1 METDTNKVVFSIEE
15 LTAQNQAI
23 AEELSQCQKDKE
35 FVWNLWKRM
44 QVEKPDMTNI
54 VSVVIAR
61 EQEKSNEKD
70 EKILTLLNEKDQ
82 QVKILEEIAADFQSQ
97 LQQANGRL
105 SELVIEKSEWQLKL
119 DVLEDEKNK
128 LQTEIDYHIELNKIS
143 TAAGQQRQLQRYH

>member
-1 METDTNKVVFSIEE
+1 
-15 LTAQNQAI
+15 
-23 AEELSQCQKDKE
+23 
-35 FVWNLWKRM
+35 
-44 QVEKPDMTNI
+44 MTNI

-105 SELVIEKSEWQLKL
+105 SELVIEKSEWQVKL
-119 DVLEDEKNK
+119 DVLEDEKSK
-128 LQTEIDYHIELNKIS
+128 LQTEIDYHIELNKNEVEENEEKIS
-143 TAAGQQRQLQRYH
+143 QLQRDRDK